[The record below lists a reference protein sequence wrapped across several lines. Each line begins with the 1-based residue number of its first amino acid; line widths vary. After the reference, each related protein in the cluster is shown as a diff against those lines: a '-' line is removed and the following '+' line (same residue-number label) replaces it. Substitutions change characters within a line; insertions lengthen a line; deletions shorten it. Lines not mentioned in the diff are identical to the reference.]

1 MTKNYEFIFFC
12 VWIIKMTHFILTNVY
27 CSPQTSDTHLSSS
40 KRMKSFPLLLFVV
53 PAMFFCPQLR
63 EWSHMNCPWPVGS
76 LAPWA
81 KWQGPAGWTLKLPNT
96 FTADSSGPAGWPVLA
111 VVGHTSLKVS
121 VTITTVDSTW
131 REAGDLEYEGLFQ
144 QMYTV

>member
-1 MTKNYEFIFFC
+1 MQLRFQIVVIFVGPIHDILALSCITVHVVSNDKKLWIHFFC

-111 VVGHTSLKVS
+111 VVGHFS
-121 VTITTVDSTW
+121 
-131 REAGDLEYEGLFQ
+131 
-144 QMYTV
+144 